1 MTIQTERLALRPMRQ
16 EDLAGLQEMLFD
28 ERVMYAYE
36 HRFTPEDAQAWLLRQ
51 QRRYRED
58 GFGLWAMVERQS
70 GEMVGQAGITWQD
83 CEGELAWLYVDPSRA
98 HRGIGQALCRYA
110 LQAFPGIHTVEVL
123 KGNEPARKLYESLG
137 FSAGQTLRGR
147 MPGNEQFAVEV
158 YQLTK

>member
-1 MTIQTERLALRPMRQ
+1 MTIQTERL
-16 EDLAGLQEMLFD
+16 
-28 ERVMYAYE
+28 
-36 HRFTPEDAQAWLLRQ
+36 
-51 QRRYRED
+51 
-58 GFGLWAMVERQS
+58 
-70 GEMVGQAGITWQD
+70 
-83 CEGELAWLYVDPSRA
+83 
-98 HRGIGQALCRYA
+98 A

>member
-98 HRGIGQALCRYA
+98 RR
-110 LQAFPGIHTVEVL
+110 GIHTVEVL